1 MEENKASSRSMS
13 TYAEY
18 QNKRAFLLL
27 CVSNKESP
35 RKVPEEFHHKEAK

>member
-1 MEENKASSRSMS
+1 MEENKVSSKSMS

-35 RKVPEEFHHKEAK
+35 RKAPEEFLYKEEK